1 MIKYYIAIAR
11 PDHWFKNIFM
21 LPGIVLAFKYDSDAD
36 FYLLWPKI
44 ILGIISIC
52 LVASANY
59 VINEWLDAE
68 FDKYHPKKKD
78 RPSVTQGLKTKWV
91 YTEYALI
98 SLTALT
104 IAYFVS
110 PIYFILS
117 IIFLIMGI
125 LYNVQPFRTK
135 NRIYLDVI
143 SESINNPLRLFLGW
157 SIITQLLPPSSIL
170 LSYWM
175 GGAFLMATKR
185 FAEYRFINDPERAG
199 LYRRS
204 FRFYNEKNLLISI
217 VFYALLSSFFLA
229 VFLIKHK
236 IELILSF
243 PLFAILFAWY
253 LDIGFRENSPVQ
265 RPEKLYKET
274 PFIIFLILLSMIMLL
289 LVKIEIP
296 FLESL
301 INLKH

>member
-274 PFIIFLILLSMIMLL
+274 PFIIFLILLSIIMLL